1 MDGRSKE
8 YVLALRVNLLH
19 DLSTRYMLTRIID
32 EQSAEASKISYD
44 KKSERVTLNFPSE
57 ILPSHALL
65 EINFT
70 GILNSSMAGFY
81 RSKYKPAV
89 TPAASVAKDDEY
101 HYMFSTHFEACNAR
115 QAFPCFDE
123 PNLKA
128 TFDFEIEIPE
138 GQVALS
144 NMPEKLVVEGKG
156 KSGYKVVS
164 FERTPVMSTYVSVA
178 KVIISS
184 EIDMEIISCSPGLL
198 ETLSMSKGLRRGST
212 TARTCLFECTQQEV

>member
-19 DLSTRYMLTRIID
+19 DLSTRYMLTGIID

-144 NMPEKLVVEGKG
+144 NMPEKSVVEGKG
-156 KSGYKVVS
+156 KEWVQ
-164 FERTPVMSTYVSVA
+164 
-178 KVIISS
+178 
-184 EIDMEIISCSPGLL
+184 SCVFREDTSYEHIRKCCKSHYIFGN
-198 ETLSMSKGLRRGST
+198 
-212 TARTCLFECTQQEV
+212 